1 MSDWPSS
8 SEAVGQ
14 TELQTLLPPN
24 ATSQERALE
33 IAPAIGLADIS
44 NPFYTLWD
52 PRTCPAHILPW
63 LAWAFSVDNWRSDWP
78 DEIKRDTIMASATIH
93 RLKGTIGAVRRAL
106 ETLGYAIDVSE
117 WFEYGGTPHTFR
129 IAVDVIGSHSAG
141 TEISADLLTEITE
154 VIENVKPVRSHFDV
168 ALNIAINAPAYAG
181 AFQHTA
187 IMAQAH
193 ADIPPA
199 PVVMAQSRYAV
210 VATTRIRSEIGG

>member
-1 MSDWPSS
+1 MSDPTSI
-8 SEAVGQ
+8 
-14 TELQTLLPPN
+14 LKPN
-24 ATSQERALE
+24 ATRHDHAIERAIRKGTPDLTP
-33 IAPAIGLADIS
+33 IARLMTP
-44 NPFYTLWD
+44 T
-52 PRTCPAHILPW
+52 TCPVELLGW
-63 LAWAFSVDNWRSDWP
+63 LAWAFSVETWDASWSEATKRAVIMRSI
-78 DEIKRDTIMASATIH
+78 EVH

-106 ETLGYAIDVSE
+106 NTLGYAIEVSE

-141 TEISADLLTEITE
+141 TEISADLLAEITE